1 MPVVQQEVLNV
12 DNYKLTH
19 RHSEC

>member
-1 MPVVQQEVLNV
+1 MPVVQEVLNV